1 MSKSNFK
8 LQVFGLFSRFVGTLI
23 IKISSSEEPANSRSI
38 HRVRNGG
45 KLVIF
50 FHPSPRSITGRCRS
64 LSWKPAKARWKY
76 QNGAERAEQIFLA
89 HAQQNAPLLGRW
101 QGNTHT
107 QMSSFSVACRGHT
120 ARHCT
125 KASRGLVDMKPRKQI
140 IFNTRFERKIKLVRL
155 KSKDA
160 PENRLRGHQQ
170 REVNYKGSEKDEEV
184 SRVLSGFSLTLRPRK
199 IQTFFNNRRLILASV
214 YN

>member
-1 MSKSNFK
+1 MSKSNLK

-23 IKISSSEEPANSRSI
+23 IKISSSGEPANSRSI

-45 KLVIF
+45 KLVIL
-50 FHPSPRSITGRCRS
+50 FHPSPKNITERCRS

-140 IFNTRFERKIKLVRL
+140 IFNTRFWAQNQTGEVEVKRRSWKQTKRSSTKRSELQRIRERRGG
-155 KSKDA
+155 KSC
-160 PENRLRGHQQ
+160 LIW
-170 REVNYKGSEKDEEV
+170 V
-184 SRVLSGFSLTLRPRK
+184 FSNAKAQKNSNL
-199 IQTFFNNRRLILASV
+199 F
-214 YN
+214 

>member
-1 MSKSNFK
+1 
-8 LQVFGLFSRFVGTLI
+8 
-23 IKISSSEEPANSRSI
+23 
-38 HRVRNGG
+38 
-45 KLVIF
+45 
-50 FHPSPRSITGRCRS
+50 
-64 LSWKPAKARWKY
+64 
-76 QNGAERAEQIFLA
+76 
-89 HAQQNAPLLGRW
+89 
-101 QGNTHT
+101 
-107 QMSSFSVACRGHT
+107 MSSFSVACRGHT

-140 IFNTRFERKIKLVRL
+140 IFNTRFE
-155 KSKDA
+155 
-160 PENRLRGHQQ
+160 RLRGHQQ

>member
-1 MSKSNFK
+1 
-8 LQVFGLFSRFVGTLI
+8 
-23 IKISSSEEPANSRSI
+23 
-38 HRVRNGG
+38 
-45 KLVIF
+45 
-50 FHPSPRSITGRCRS
+50 
-64 LSWKPAKARWKY
+64 
-76 QNGAERAEQIFLA
+76 
-89 HAQQNAPLLGRW
+89 
-101 QGNTHT
+101 
-107 QMSSFSVACRGHT
+107 MSSFSVACRGHT

-125 KASRGLVDMKPRKQI
+125 KASRGPRKQI